1 MMNWGGRFGD
11 GAGIWWLFGLLC
23 MVVLVGALVWLI
35 VAVMRGP
42 RHPQM
47 PQQPWQPP
55 YGATPPASQYPAR
68 QTPQEILR
76 ERLARGEVSVEDYQ
90 RTLAAL
96 GPEAP
101 QPTPPQGPVPPP
113 SF

>member
-11 GAGIWWLFGLLC
+11 GAGIWWLVGLLC
-23 MVVLVGALVWLI
+23 MVVLVGALVWL
-35 VAVMRGP
+35 VVVLTRGP
-42 RHPQM
+42 RHPQL

-55 YGATPPASQYPAR
+55 YGAQPGATTPPR
-68 QTPQEILR
+68 QTPHEILR
-76 ERLARGEVSVEDYQ
+76 ERLARGEVTVEEYQ

-96 GPEAP
+96 GPEGP
-101 QPTPPQGPVPPP
+101 QPQGPVPPP

>member
-11 GAGIWWLFGLLC
+11 GAGLWWLVGLLG
-23 MVVLVGALVWLI
+23 MIVLVGALVWL
-35 VAVMRGP
+35 VLAVTRGP
-42 RHPQM
+42 RHDQM

-55 YGATPPASQYPAR
+55 YVPPAGGAAPAR
-68 QTPQEILR
+68 QTPHEILR
-76 ERLARGEVSVEDYQ
+76 ERLARGEITVDEYQ

-101 QPTPPQGPVPPP
+101 QPNQPQGPVPPP